1 MAYKI
6 ALYDMM
12 RQGMEWEQNRAAQR
26 NQPHNGS
33 SAPQP
38 LFPTIRRTPFQN
50 RRSSKRRTVKGKSC
64 VMCFKVMIPQ
74 GTITESCQYI
84 VVMVLVNVM
93 NIVMVVTVMV
103 MVLAA
108 VLVLVLNLVEAVRT

>member
-1 MAYKI
+1 
-6 ALYDMM
+6 
-12 RQGMEWEQNRAAQR
+12 MEWEQNRAAQR

-84 VVMVLVNVM
+84 VVMHGIDQCHEYCYGCDGHGHGFGCSLGPGS
-93 NIVMVVTVMV
+93 
-103 MVLAA
+103 
-108 VLVLVLNLVEAVRT
+108 EFG